1 MIQLKTDPEFKSLIP
16 PLSNEEYHGLEQK
29 LINEG
34 FDSKTYGTIA
44 AWNGIIID
52 GHNRYEICKKH
63 NIVPEISEREF
74 KNRDEVIDWIIK
86 NQLGRRN
93 LNPEKMSYLRGL
105 QMERE
110 KKRESFKGNQYTQN
124 EVGEKNSPT
133 KTAERLAKQ
142 HGVDQRTI
150 YMDAEFARSIQVI
163 EEEVSPEV
171 KDQILNKEIK
181 TTRRDIIRLVK
192 DTPKEQLKEVFKD
205 TSKPIKSKK
214 EDKPVKKTP
223 DKPKIEETEV
233 KKELSGEESPSN
245 HPLISIAQIE
255 ALVRDFLGEAMPY
268 ALMFDKI
275 QLLSEF
281 EKQAIAKEIRAVEE
295 WAAIFRNALNNIP
308 TNYEERAK

>member
-1 MIQLKTDPEFKSLIP
+1 MIQLKIDPEFKNLIP

-205 TSKPIKSKK
+205 TSKPIKANKK

-233 KKELSGEESPSN
+233 KKEVPIEGSEQSKQAS
-245 HPLISIAQIE
+245 LISIPEFQSAVNRFLADAQPYVFMSDQFKLLNADELSLI
-255 ALVRDFLGEAMPY
+255 VREVEFVDEWVSNIK
-268 ALMFDKI
+268 KI
-275 QLLSEF
+275 
-281 EKQAIAKEIRAVEE
+281 IRR
-295 WAAIFRNALNNIP
+295 F
-308 TNYEERAK
+308 K